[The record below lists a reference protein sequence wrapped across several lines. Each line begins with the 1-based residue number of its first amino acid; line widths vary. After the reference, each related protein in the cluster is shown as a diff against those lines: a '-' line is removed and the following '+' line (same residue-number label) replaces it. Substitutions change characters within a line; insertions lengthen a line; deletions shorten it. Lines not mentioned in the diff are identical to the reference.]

1 MASHAVQQNA
11 YQTNDTEQVRR
22 ALTRDASAFRSIM
35 QAHNRCL
42 YRIARSILR
51 NNADAEDAV
60 QEAYVAAF
68 THLASYRGEGSL
80 KGWLSRIV
88 INESLGRM
96 RQRQSTIDL
105 DELEQQQNEAQ
116 IIQFPQSRPYDD
128 PERTMAQR
136 QIIHLVEQATDNL
149 PEAFRLVFVARV
161 IEGMS
166 VEETSELLGIKPE
179 TVKTRLHR
187 ARQLVRDRL
196 ESEIG
201 PILTDAFPFAGRRC
215 ERLTETVMRRLGF
228 AAD

>member
-1 MASHAVQQNA
+1 MPSHAVEQIA
-11 YQTNDTEQVRR
+11 PTDDTQQVRR
-22 ALTRDASAFRSIM
+22 ALAREAGAFRSIM
-35 QAHNRCL
+35 QTHNRSL

-60 QEAYVAAF
+60 QQAYISAF
-68 THLASYRGEGSL
+68 TNLASYRGEGSL
-80 KGWLSRIV
+80 KRWLSRIV
-88 INESLGRM
+88 INESLGRI
-96 RQRQSTIDL
+96 RQRDSAI
-105 DELEQQQNEAQ
+105 ELTGVEQQRSEAQ
-116 IIQFPQSRPYDD
+116 ILQFRHSPPNDD

-149 PEAFRLVFVARV
+149 PDSFRLVFVARV
-161 IEGMS
+161 IEGMT

-201 PILTDAFPFAGRRC
+201 PILMDAFPFAGRRC
-215 ERLTETVMRRLGF
+215 ERLTETVIKRLGLS
-228 AAD
+228 AE